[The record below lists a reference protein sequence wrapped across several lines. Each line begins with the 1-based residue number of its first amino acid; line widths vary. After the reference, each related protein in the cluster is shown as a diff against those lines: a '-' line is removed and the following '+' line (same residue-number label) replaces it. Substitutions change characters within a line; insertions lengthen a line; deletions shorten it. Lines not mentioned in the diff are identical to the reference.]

1 MPDREAHPPEES
13 LRPEYAGGNVH
24 PHARA
29 ADRTEPWL
37 VATAGFLADQDFDHD
52 FATGRRYDAPSM
64 VRAFVYKRLVDISS
78 FHRLTSHLTGNPR
91 VRQALGFSDEVPAGD
106 TFREWWKNRLDEQQ
120 REVTEDVADTIMAPR
135 LGRIL
140 LDLGLPEG
148 KRFFHIPEPE
158 PDPIEITPEQ
168 KQDAIE
174 HIRPMVYG
182 DLDFDRADNR
192 EYDASQLLDYQAE
205 VSEDQDYIQK
215 TLEEKDDH
223 GEDPISPRGYFGA
236 VENRDAGNWERQ
248 FREAYDKQLQAAK
261 GAGMFDRPVP
271 VYIDGTI
278 RPFYKRNAGLA
289 EGVRG
294 GEPKN
299 GTYYG
304 YHHITISAHADGRS
318 ILLATYQFT
327 PGDTMQEAVKYLIR
341 EAEKHV
347 SIEEIAMDS
356 AFRKVEMLQW
366 LDDRGHVFT
375 IQFPKNGER
384 VKLALAQMESEYDYV
399 EEYYVQ
405 SSDKKTR
412 LDDLTLV
419 AEPDYNNVDG
429 NFDFSTNATAGQRGL
444 DDFGGGLDMESAS
457 LEDIDDR
464 LWKGRRAYLTNK
476 NVEDKDDAERII
488 KRYDQRWTIETKYR
502 VIKNEF
508 LGKTT
513 SRKFSV
519 RTFFW
524 LFACMFYNAWVLLDV
539 FLRADHPDLA
549 PEDRPVMPARSF
561 AREFFKVDYG

>member
-1 MPDREAHPPEES
+1 MRWLHRACLFIRYRPYITQMPDHEAHPPEES

-24 PHARA
+24 PHAQA

-37 VATAGFLADQDFDHD
+37 IATAGFLADQDFDHD

-78 FHRLTSHLTGNPR
+78 FHRLTSHLNGNPR
-91 VRQALGFSDEVPAGD
+91 VRQSLGFSEEIPAGD

-120 REVTEDVADTIMAPR
+120 RKVTENIADTIMAPR
-135 LGRIL
+135 LGRLL
-140 LDLGLPEG
+140 LDLELPEG
-148 KRFFHIPEPE
+148 RRFFHIPEPE

-192 EYDASQLLDYQAE
+192 EDDAPELLDYQAE

-236 VENRDAGNWERQ
+236 VENRDADDWEEQ
-248 FREAYDKQLQAAK
+248 FQDAYDKQLQAAR

-278 RPFYKRNAGLA
+278 RPF
-289 EGVRG
+289 
-294 GEPKN
+294 
-299 GTYYG
+299 
-304 YHHITISAHADGRS
+304 
-318 ILLATYQFT
+318 YQFT

-347 SIEEIAMDS
+347 SIKEIAMDS

-366 LDDRGHVFT
+366 LDDRGHEFT

-384 VKLALAQMESEYDYV
+384 VKLALARMESEYDYV
-399 EEYYVQ
+399 EGYYVQ

-429 NFDFSTNATAGQRGL
+429 DFDFSTNATAGQYGL
-444 DDFGGGLDMESAS
+444 DDFDGGLDMESAS
-457 LEDIDDR
+457 LEDMDDR

-476 NVEDKDDAERII
+476 DIEDKDDAERVI

-513 SRKFSV
+513 SRKFPV

-524 LFACMFYNAWVLLDV
+524 LFACMFYNAWILLDV